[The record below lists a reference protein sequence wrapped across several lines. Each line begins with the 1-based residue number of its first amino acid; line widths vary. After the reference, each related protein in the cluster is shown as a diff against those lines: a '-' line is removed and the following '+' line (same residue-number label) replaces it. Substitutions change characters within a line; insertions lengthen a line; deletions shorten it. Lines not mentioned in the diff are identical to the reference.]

1 MPLPLYSEQKTG
13 VESYKPRVDRKSV
26 YFLCVQDHYEKLKSV
41 WEERYQQGFGYWRSF
56 VTDVIY
62 KYLECGDLHF
72 GFARVKC
79 RECKHEYLLPFS
91 CKCRHF
97 CPSCHQ
103 RRVVEFGEWLCEEV
117 LKKVGHR
124 QWVFSIP
131 KRLRVYFMYD
141 RKLLAT
147 LSQCAWK
154 VLSMHLKQGTSDENA
169 APGAVVAVQTFGDFF
184 NFNPHLHIVATDGCF
199 DSNGNFI
206 TGPEP
211 DPKELEDAFRWE
223 VLKLLKDAGKIND
236 LVIENMMGWYHS
248 GFNVYCGTVI
258 NPFDQEG
265 LERLAQ
271 YIIRAPISQE
281 RMAYVPA
288 SEALDGVARVIYK
301 AKDGRTTKTFL
312 AMDWLAHLI
321 THIPNKGEQL
331 VRYYGYYSN
340 KARGMRKKTDTDM
353 LVPALIDTEIS
364 KKEFRK
370 NWSQLIQKIYHADPL
385 VCPKCSGKMRVI
397 SFIEEPDVIKA
408 ILLHL
413 DLWVDRNHDPPVGK
427 IVKSYI
433 PDKTEFYELIQFTEK
448 MQLYNA
454 YEDDYSQV
462 TEYAE

>member
-1 MPLPLYSEQKTG
+1 M
-13 VESYKPRVDRKSV
+13 
-26 YFLCVQDHYEKLKSV
+26 
-41 WEERYQQGFGYWRSF
+41 
-56 VTDVIY
+56 
-62 KYLECGDLHF
+62 
-72 GFARVKC
+72 
-79 RECKHEYLLPFS
+79 
-91 CKCRHF
+91 
-97 CPSCHQ
+97 
-103 RRVVEFGEWLCEEV
+103 
-117 LKKVGHR
+117 
-124 QWVFSIP
+124 
-131 KRLRVYFMYD
+131 
-141 RKLLAT
+141 
-147 LSQCAWK
+147 
-154 VLSMHLKQGTSDENA
+154 
-169 APGAVVAVQTFGDFF
+169 
-184 NFNPHLHIVATDGCF
+184 
-199 DSNGNFI
+199 
-206 TGPEP
+206 
-211 DPKELEDAFRWE
+211 
-223 VLKLLKDAGKIND
+223 LKLLKDAGKIND

-433 PDKTEFYELIQFTEK
+433 PDKTEFCELIQFTEK
-448 MQLYNA
+448 MQLYND